1 MGQIKI
7 FRKVFVEIYLNSSLC
22 SNFICIIVFLKN
34 MHIKKHRTNNTI
46 FLAAIPNEAI
56 EQRNIDENLKKD
68 SGESW
73 NFFKPHL
80 DLFSSVEVR
89 DAQAQTDEAALHTA
103 PFVSS
108 IAPLVQ
114 TDEAA
119 LNTAPFVS
127 SIAPLVQTDEA
138 ALHTAPFVSSIAP
151 LVHSSTQTLLE
162 NKPLVRSTSSQT
174 MMYCVDACA
183 QTELPP
189 LFNYIPVSNNEIVNF
204 QGKLKERL
212 DNPAIIETDSIKR
225 FGPVVK
231 ESLATIKPKKKN
243 SAFSRGTVIAKRS
256 RKVPPSK
263 ALKQLL
269 SRTRL
274 NVVASASAQI
284 AVSNRVFSGA
294 PVFNSIAPSQHP
306 SSNFPALPG
315 NVFVYRGHQGI
326 PITIPYLPQP
336 QLNARFALNPRIV
349 ISPMPVM
356 NSPEQGSSIPNLNEN
371 LLRNIRPTF
380 YPLQVQTSGELI
392 TDHSVKN
399 SEAEADS
406 DSEQSKLVAKVF
418 STENLFSFLRQQSKK
433 SDDLICK
440 YDFAEENSFPVSDSL
455 SYSLKKDLNKDHH
468 LVDSA
473 KKLYSDK
480 YSE

>member
-1 MGQIKI
+1 M
-7 FRKVFVEIYLNSSLC
+7 RK
-22 SNFICIIVFLKN
+22 KN
-34 MHIKKHRTNNTI
+34 
-46 FLAAIPNEAI
+46 
-56 EQRNIDENLKKD
+56 

-89 DAQAQTDEAALHTA
+89 DAQAQTDEA
-103 PFVSS
+103 V
-108 IAPLVQ
+108 
-114 TDEAA
+114 
-119 LNTAPFVS
+119 LN
-127 SIAPLVQTDEA
+127 
-138 ALHTAPFVSSIAP
+138 TAPFVSSIAP

-174 MMYCVDACA
+174 MVYCVDACA

-189 LFNYIPVSNNEIVNF
+189 LFNYIPVSNNGIVNF
-204 QGKLKERL
+204 QEKLKERL

-256 RKVPPSK
+256 RKLPPSK
-263 ALKQLL
+263 VLKQLMP
-269 SRTRL
+269 RTCL

-306 SSNFPALPG
+306 SSVTTSNFPGLPG
-315 NVFVYRGHQGI
+315 NVYVYRGHQGI

-336 QLNARFALNPRIV
+336 QLNARFALNPRVV

-371 LLRNIRPTF
+371 LLQNIRPTL
-380 YPLQVQTSGELI
+380 YPLHVQTSGELI

-418 STENLFSFLRQQSKK
+418 STKNLLSPLRQQSKK
-433 SDDLICK
+433 SDDLVCK

-473 KKLYSDK
+473 KELYSDK
-480 YSE
+480 NSK